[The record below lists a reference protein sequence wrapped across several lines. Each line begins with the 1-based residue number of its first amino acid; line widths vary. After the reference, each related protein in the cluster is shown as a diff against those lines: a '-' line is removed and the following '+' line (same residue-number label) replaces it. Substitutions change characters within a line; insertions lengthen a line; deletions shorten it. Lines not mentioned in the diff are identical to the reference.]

1 MMDVTRIYKRSDALY
16 YGKIKRR
23 ELCDMIAHLE
33 SDLAQERERSERY
46 KELAEDKHDQKR
58 TS

>member
-1 MMDVTRIYKRSDALY
+1 MINVTKIGKRSDALY
-16 YGKIKRR
+16 YGTVKRR

>member
-33 SDLAQERERSERY
+33 SDLEREREKSRQ
-46 KELAEDKHDQKR
+46 KDAHDEKQP
-58 TS
+58 S